1 MRRPLDSSPSAITWL
16 IAVVSLVLPWAG
28 VALIFASV
36 WHLTQANDAWLRYAV
51 AGLALIVLDILI
63 DFVWARRALGQTDL
77 PDLNVRGAQLVGR
90 VFTLA
95 EPIEG
100 GLGKIRCD
108 DTLWQVEGPDLPAGH
123 AVRVLGAK
131 GMRLTIAPL

>member
-1 MRRPLDSSPSAITWL
+1 MRRRPDGNPSAITWL

-28 VALIFASV
+28 VALILAGAWQLTRAS
-36 WHLTQANDAWLRYAV
+36 DAWLRYAL
-51 AGLALIVLDILI
+51 AGLVLIVLDILI
-63 DFVWARRALGQTDL
+63 DFVWARRALAQTDL
-77 PDLNVRGAQLVGR
+77 PELNVRGAQLVGR
-90 VFTLA
+90 IFTLA

-108 DTLWQVEGPDLPAGH
+108 DTLWQVEGPDLPAGS
-123 AVRVLGAK
+123 AVRVLAAK